1 MRVFAWVLFL
11 CKASTASSKKGP
23 AWAESTRLR
32 LPLELLKQSLN
43 LEKSITH
50 ELPKS
55 NSKLSAC
62 SGLCA
67 EVSSYGIIKNK
78 IKILAKIC

>member
-1 MRVFAWVLFL
+1 MLFEGFCPTL
-11 CKASTASSKKGP
+11 SSKKGP

-43 LEKSITH
+43 LEESIAQ

-55 NSKLSAC
+55 NFKFSAC

-67 EVSSYGIIKNK
+67 ETFSYGAIENK
-78 IKILAKIC
+78 IIKILAKTC

>member
-1 MRVFAWVLFL
+1 MRVSRGCCFYVR
-11 CKASTASSKKGP
+11 KTSTASSKKGP

-43 LEKSITH
+43 LEESIAQ

-55 NSKLSAC
+55 NFKFSTNI
-62 SGLCA
+62 
-67 EVSSYGIIKNK
+67 YFT
-78 IKILAKIC
+78 